1 MQITKFVE
9 KVFAGKF
16 RKTGEPYVS
25 HLYAVHDI
33 LREAGV
39 EDRYVLDTALLHD
52 VLEDTSITKEFLE
65 QNFGKVVTQMVVI
78 LSKESMWHTSYCKF
92 KSYLYSLESCAIY
105 YPEIILIKMADR
117 LHNLMTIEVF
127 DLRKQIEYIEETEYY
142 LFPVFRK
149 AMRFTPCK
157 KPFIIIFRQLECE
170 LKHIKNYILTPQN
183 EKYAQRV
190 S

>member
-1 MQITKFVE
+1 MQIIKFVE

-16 RKTGEPYVS
+16 RKTGEPYVC

-33 LREAGV
+33 LRQAGV

-65 QNFGKVVTQMVVI
+65 RNFGKVVAQMVVT
-78 LSKESMWHTSYCKF
+78 LSKEVMWHTSYCKF

-117 LHNLMTIEVF
+117 LHNLMTIEAF
-127 DLRKQIEYIEETEYY
+127 DLQKQVEYIEETEHY

-149 AMRFTPCK
+149 AMHSAPCK
-157 KPFIIIFRQLECE
+157 RPFMIIFRQLERE
-170 LKHIKNYILTPQN
+170 VKHIKDYILIPQN
-183 EKYAQRV
+183 EKHPQGV